1 MVEERW
7 NDFPTE
13 GERGL
18 QAMVNVAQKARLA
31 FHQDFRRAFPSLMD
45 LSVEKVLSSETRF
58 CNFSGVNSFQLLPST
73 LLQRLIDVAYSRSV
87 SVPFLKLLLNERTQE
102 FDLRCVPEKSW
113 HQVWKHICQ
122 NCRQLGKIQFPES
135 FSRTDVLEDVLQMRN
150 LRSLSA
156 LGNFVLFPGDVLR
169 ISNSLPHLNS
179 LHLVVAQ
186 NFLSQNGHM
195 PLANLKNLMDLC
207 LKQESAFPLSFEAEE
222 LIKIQAVRAKI
233 YLYKH
238 LPYLR
243 KCEVDVHFRISDNW
257 DDDFL
262 SLLPSQR
269 CCHLKKVTLDH
280 RLSKCKW
287 PKNVIVDE
295 LHLISR
301 FKTVDNLWKIQELKN
316 VQKIVM
322 DEFQPQAIGMA
333 LKNFSESLRS
343 LSCFFNWSNMRTT
356 TVEELRILQG
366 KPRNVRNVCVLAH
379 VDHGKTTLVDSLVAS
394 NGIISASMAGKH
406 RYMDSR
412 SDEQER
418 GITMKSSAIALKH
431 TYEGE
436 DMLINVI
443 DSPGHVDFSSEVST
457 AVRLCDG
464 AILVVDVVEGVC
476 PQTKVCIQQA
486 WTENLKPVL
495 VLNKIDR
502 LVYEM
507 KLHPLDAYVHLT
519 QVLEQVNAVMG
530 ELFASEAISK
540 GTDTWTSGLEAAD
553 DSQLYFSP
561 EQGNVVFA
569 SAIDGWAFNVSYF
582 ANMFAPKMN
591 LDPVEVRKFVWGDF
605 YFKGNKIVAGAQEK
619 AKKPVFVQMVLDNL
633 WSVYEAKDKEKLKLM
648 AQRVGCQM
656 SARDARHPD
665 HRVQI
670 KALLAQWLPLANS
683 VLDMVCKDVPSP
695 ANLSEAR
702 VTGLMS
708 SQLATF
714 DILPEESKALK
725 KSFMGCSASDKA
737 PVIVFISKMLPVE
750 KRDLPENKPKPLTS
764 EEIARRQ
771 QLARETRTQMLEKAK
786 AGIGAIKMSAEK
798 GSEAS
803 FT

>member
-1 MVEERW
+1 MAEERR

-13 GERGL
+13 GL

-45 LSVEKVLSSETRF
+45 LSVEKVLSNETRF

-186 NFLSQNGHM
+186 NFLSQNGHR
-195 PLANLKNLMDLC
+195 PLANLKNLTDLC
-207 LKQESAFPLSFEAEE
+207 LKQESAFPLYFEEEE

-233 YLYKH
+233 YLYKR

-243 KCEVDVHFRISDNW
+243 KCVVDVHFRISDNW

-301 FKTVDNLWKIQELKN
+301 FKTMENLWKIQELKN

-343 LSCFFNWSNMRTT
+343 LSIISYDCSSTESFGFDLFSLILSCPLLEEFQYIGYYKLLNSNQCSRITLQHLKHIKFHSYSCIDSTQSSEFLRFVIKHSPKLQILESGNISVNDILWMNCENGISKSLRALNVLCPSVNIR
-356 TVEELRILQG
+356 VEES
-366 KPRNVRNVCVLAH
+366 RNFIA
-379 VDHGKTTLVDSLVAS
+379 
-394 NGIISASMAGKH
+394 
-406 RYMDSR
+406 
-412 SDEQER
+412 
-418 GITMKSSAIALKH
+418 ALKLFLVTCVPLENIDVH
-431 TYEGE
+431 YIGESTKNFIIEGE
-436 DMLINVI
+436 KLNNFCDQLINI
-443 DSPGHVDFSSEVST
+443 
-457 AVRLCDG
+457 
-464 AILVVDVVEGVC
+464 VC
-476 PQTKVCIQQA
+476 SVTPFD
-486 WTENLKPVL
+486 PVL
-495 VLNKIDR
+495 
-502 LVYEM
+502 
-507 KLHPLDAYVHLT
+507 
-519 QVLEQVNAVMG
+519 
-530 ELFASEAISK
+530 F
-540 GTDTWTSGLEAAD
+540 
-553 DSQLYFSP
+553 
-561 EQGNVVFA
+561 
-569 SAIDGWAFNVSYF
+569 
-582 ANMFAPKMN
+582 
-591 LDPVEVRKFVWGDF
+591 
-605 YFKGNKIVAGAQEK
+605 
-619 AKKPVFVQMVLDNL
+619 
-633 WSVYEAKDKEKLKLM
+633 
-648 AQRVGCQM
+648 
-656 SARDARHPD
+656 
-665 HRVQI
+665 
-670 KALLAQWLPLANS
+670 
-683 VLDMVCKDVPSP
+683 
-695 ANLSEAR
+695 
-702 VTGLMS
+702 
-708 SQLATF
+708 
-714 DILPEESKALK
+714 
-725 KSFMGCSASDKA
+725 
-737 PVIVFISKMLPVE
+737 
-750 KRDLPENKPKPLTS
+750 
-764 EEIARRQ
+764 
-771 QLARETRTQMLEKAK
+771 
-786 AGIGAIKMSAEK
+786 
-798 GSEAS
+798 
-803 FT
+803 